1 MDRVMGRYWWAL
13 VSVPPVCAAGAW
25 IAMLTIAGVTE
36 RHPIWNLTPRNV
48 AEAAA
53 FRDGA
58 AVVRLVL
65 SGSDVNAAGDV
76 RAGII
81 QSQAATL
88 TPVEA
93 AAAARQAE
101 MLQVLIDL
109 GASPDASVWQRAYC
123 ISDADSV
130 REVLARHRPAG
141 AAEDCGEH

>member
-1 MDRVMGRYWWAL
+1 MMTGRCWWAL

-25 IAMLTIAGVTE
+25 IAVLTIAGVTD
-36 RHPIWNLTPRNV
+36 RHPVWNLTPRNV

-58 AVVRLVL
+58 AVVRFVL
-65 SGSDVNAAGDV
+65 SGSNLNASGDV

-81 QSQAATL
+81 RSEAAVL

-101 MLQVLIDL
+101 MLQLLMDL

-130 REVLARHRPAG
+130 REVLAKHRPAG
-141 AAEDCGEH
+141 AAEDCDQH